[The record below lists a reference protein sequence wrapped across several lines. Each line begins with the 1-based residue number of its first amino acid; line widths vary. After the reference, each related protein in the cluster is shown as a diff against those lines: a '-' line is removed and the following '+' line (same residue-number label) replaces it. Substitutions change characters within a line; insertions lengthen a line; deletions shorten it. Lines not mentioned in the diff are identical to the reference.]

1 MKKQLFKSGT
11 KGILIGLVV
20 SMIMSLIW
28 APSYMPLNPHSAIGQ
43 WMTSHQVHGSMVL
56 AYCLIT
62 WFAIGILFEVAS
74 YIFRKAEWSLLRAT
88 LTHYALTCLGF
99 IPLATLSGW
108 FPLRLTFYL
117 ELVIEFSLI
126 YLLVWVFSYW
136 KMKKDIEQLNKEVEA
151 NQDKVNEARGTVQK
165 ATDDM
170 QFCWNELKNTAVGTS
185 QDTQQA
191 ITNAYEQAKNEVQ
204 SKLGIIDSDTSSTFS
219 KFGNIGANAGSDLS
233 SRFSSNISDIPYS
246 AKRAYQSIVDQVEAG
261 EIGEETGSQLMQ
273 ALADTI
279 DSKSWLIQNALSN
292 SFASKFSGEVF
303 DNNGNISESA
313 FHIAIQP
320 KPRAYAVGG
329 FPEDG
334 LFFANHNELVG
345 KFSNGKTAVANNEQI
360 TDGIKQAVIEGMSE
374 VFANANIGQQNG
386 NIVVQIDGQEV
397 FRTTQRYANH
407 YTAMTGQPAF
417 NI

>member
-43 WMTSHQVHGSMVL
+43 WITSHQVHGSLVL

-136 KMKKDIEQLNKEVEA
+136 KMKKDIEQRNKE
-151 NQDKVNEARGTVQK
+151 
-165 ATDDM
+165 
-170 QFCWNELKNTAVGTS
+170 LKH
-185 QDTQQA
+185 
-191 ITNAYEQAKNEVQ
+191 
-204 SKLGIIDSDTSSTFS
+204 L
-219 KFGNIGANAGSDLS
+219 
-233 SRFSSNISDIPYS
+233 
-246 AKRAYQSIVDQVEAG
+246 
-261 EIGEETGSQLMQ
+261 
-273 ALADTI
+273 
-279 DSKSWLIQNALSN
+279 
-292 SFASKFSGEVF
+292 
-303 DNNGNISESA
+303 
-313 FHIAIQP
+313 
-320 KPRAYAVGG
+320 
-329 FPEDG
+329 
-334 LFFANHNELVG
+334 
-345 KFSNGKTAVANNEQI
+345 
-360 TDGIKQAVIEGMSE
+360 
-374 VFANANIGQQNG
+374 
-386 NIVVQIDGQEV
+386 
-397 FRTTQRYANH
+397 
-407 YTAMTGQPAF
+407 
-417 NI
+417 